1 MPIESLDSR
10 LTAAPDPLADLGLVQ
25 EGQAKDNELGQ
36 SEFLKLMTT
45 QLKSQDPLE
54 PMDNGAFIG
63 QMAQFSTV
71 SGMEK
76 LIASV
81 DSLASSLTGGRALE
95 ASSLIG
101 REVLVP
107 APPVVDTAAIGSSR
121 GAVDLLGGALDVRLR
136 IEDAS
141 GALLTSVDLG
151 DAEAGLLT
159 FDYGALPEARGRVRL
174 TAEGT
179 VDGERI
185 ELPVLHERSVES
197 VTLDTGAGAP
207 ELALRGG
214 GTTALDAIRR
224 MY

>member
-10 LTAAPDPLADLGLVQ
+10 LASAADPLADLRLQ
-25 EGQAKDNELGQ
+25 EGQAKNNELGQ

-45 QLKSQDPLE
+45 QLSSQDPLE

-81 DSLASSLTGGRALE
+81 DALASSLTGGQAVE
-95 ASSLIG
+95 ASSLID

-107 APPVVDTAAIGSSR
+107 APPIVDTAAIDSGR
-121 GAVDLLGGALDVRLR
+121 GAVDLLDDAFDVRLR

-141 GALLTSVDLG
+141 GALLTSVELG
-151 DAEAGLLT
+151 DARAGLLS
-159 FDYGALPEARGRVRL
+159 FDYGSLPAAQGRIRL
-174 TAEGT
+174 SAEGT
-179 VDGERI
+179 VDGERV

-197 VTLDTGAGAP
+197 VTLDAGAGAP